1 MIEQSLSLK
10 AECLSIVHFV
20 NNSRS
25 QDLNYKFIL
34 LIYMIFVVVELSI
47 IDNFTDIRVLQ
58 DEHGGG
64 ILIVCDNCLRL
75 NMTTSE

>member
-1 MIEQSLSLK
+1 
-10 AECLSIVHFV
+10 
-20 NNSRS
+20 
-25 QDLNYKFIL
+25 
-34 LIYMIFVVVELSI
+34 MIFVVVELSI

-64 ILIVCDNCLRL
+64 ILIVYDNCLRL